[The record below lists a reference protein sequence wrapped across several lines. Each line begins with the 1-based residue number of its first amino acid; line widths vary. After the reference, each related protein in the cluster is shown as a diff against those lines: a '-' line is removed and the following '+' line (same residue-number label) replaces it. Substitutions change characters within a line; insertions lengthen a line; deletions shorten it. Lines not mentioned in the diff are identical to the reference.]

1 MIGALIMD
9 IGYGI
14 KVESTDDKYIEI
26 AEKAQEGLD
35 PATDKNIVDIIPWS
49 MYFYSVKARLPT
61 LSYGCN
67 LVQHVPN
74 WLPGSFSLRD
84 VSPTLY
90 SLDNFSLGMGWKKQI
105 DAYKVMALAM
115 CDVPYEHVLQQLVSR
130 RCP

>member
-1 MIGALIMD
+1 MRVVSRYLIDGNRMIGALIMD

-49 MYFYSVKARLPT
+49 TCFYSVNAWLLT
-61 LSYGCN
+61 LSYGCY

-74 WLPGSFSLRD
+74 WLPGSSRLRD
-84 VSPTLY
+84 ASSTLY
-90 SLDNFSLGMGWKKQI
+90 SLKAF
-105 DAYKVMALAM
+105 
-115 CDVPYEHVLQQLVSR
+115 H
-130 RCP
+130 